1 MARALDRVTTEYVA
15 IHDAARPLVT
25 PQLIVG
31 NMEVGLGDV
40 ATVTN

>member
-1 MARALDRVTTEYVA
+1 MTGSA
-15 IHDAARPLVT
+15 

-31 NMEVGLGDV
+31 NMEVGLGDI